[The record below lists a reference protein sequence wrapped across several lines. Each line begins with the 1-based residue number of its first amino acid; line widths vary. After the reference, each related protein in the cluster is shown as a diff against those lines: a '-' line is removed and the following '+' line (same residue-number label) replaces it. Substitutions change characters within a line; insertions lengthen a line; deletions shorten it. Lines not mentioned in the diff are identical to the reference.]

1 MKLSSETHLEIC
13 GTCSGS
19 LVHPVEWEP
28 VGTAHWQIE
37 LRCPE
42 CEWAGTGVF
51 DQETVER
58 FDEALEVGADQ
69 LLSDLKAIERAN
81 MHDYAERFVAA
92 LEAGQLLPEDF

>member
-1 MKLSSETHLEIC
+1 MLSSETHLEIC
-13 GTCSGS
+13 GSCSSS

-51 DQETVER
+51 DQDTVER
-58 FDEALEVGADQ
+58 FDEALEQGTDRLVADLQ
-69 LLSDLKAIERAN
+69 ALERAN
-81 MHDYAERFVAA
+81 MSDYAQRFCAA
-92 LEAGQLLPEDF
+92 LAADQILPEDF